1 MSPESAPVSNPYRK
15 ILSRAGCG
23 RTGAPY
29 PVSNPYRKILSIAEK
44 YTVKGIEN
52 VSNPYRK
59 ILSVGVWACVAVIVG
74 FQSLQEDSKPDGL
87 PIYREDGKSFQ
98 SLQEDSK
105 RKTG

>member
-1 MSPESAPVSNPYRK
+1 MSPESA
-15 ILSRAGCG
+15 
-23 RTGAPY
+23 

>member
-1 MSPESAPVSNPYRK
+1 MSPESA
-15 ILSRAGCG
+15 
-23 RTGAPY
+23 

-74 FQSLQEDSKPDGL
+74 FQSLQEDSKQKL
-87 PIYREDGKSFQ
+87 VSYLREIGVSFQ

-105 RKTG
+105 LREVNVRRMTLVMFPILTGRF